1 MKKLF
6 GIVPIAALIL
16 AGAAQT
22 SLAQTQTDEVLVL
35 NIQLNAVSQGPTT
48 TNRAGVVTTSVQVRR
63 ITTRDIIQ
71 TLGAATGNSFS
82 ARAQLVVLAPT
93 NDLDTWTV
101 QVRDGNSQLDVSGFI
116 THQPGTTEVGSATFT
131 PRTGNASGA
140 DYSVDGFTLQD
151 QGGFPSLTEHFN
163 VSGLTITSSRGVVR
177 RGQVVGQVD
186 RVDAQ
191 VSGTG
196 DNNGNVIVIQG
207 TISAVG
213 TGTEVIT
220 LGGDGG
226 PNV

>member
-6 GIVPIAALIL
+6 GIVPIAALML

-22 SLAQTQTDEVLVL
+22 TLAQTQTDEVLVL
-35 NIQLNAVSQGPTT
+35 NIQLKEVSQGPTT
-48 TNRAGVVTTSVQVRR
+48 TNRAGVVSTSVQVRR
-63 ITTRDIIQ
+63 ITSADIIQ
-71 TLGAATGNSFS
+71 VLGTATWNTFS
-82 ARAQLVVLAPT
+82 SNAQLVLLTPT
-93 NDLDTWTV
+93 NDLDAWTV
-101 QVRDGNSQLDVSGFI
+101 QIRDGNNQLDVSGFFV
-116 THQPGTTEVGSATFT
+116 HQPGALEVGSSSFN

-140 DYSVDGFTLQD
+140 DYGVDSFTLQD
-151 QGGFPSLTEHFN
+151 QGGFPSLTEHFS
-163 VSGLTITSSRGVVR
+163 VSGLTITGSRGVLK

-196 DNNGNVIVIQG
+196 DNNGSATVIQG
-207 TISAVG
+207 SIHAVG

-220 LGGDGG
+220 IDGGGG